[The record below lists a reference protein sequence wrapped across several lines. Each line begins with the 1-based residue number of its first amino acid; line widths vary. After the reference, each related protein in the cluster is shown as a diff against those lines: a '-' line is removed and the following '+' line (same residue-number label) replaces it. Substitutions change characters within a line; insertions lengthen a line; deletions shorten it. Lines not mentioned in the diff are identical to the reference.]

1 MPFCHLQVLSDSNI
15 SKPGQAVQ
23 RRDNKSEEY
32 AIFEGKRGYL
42 ATFFVTLQLSQRSG
56 LRIAD
61 AKAAFRPTKWK
72 T

>member
-1 MPFCHLQVLSDSNI
+1 MKEPC
-15 SKPGQAVQ
+15 
-23 RRDNKSEEY
+23 NKSEEY